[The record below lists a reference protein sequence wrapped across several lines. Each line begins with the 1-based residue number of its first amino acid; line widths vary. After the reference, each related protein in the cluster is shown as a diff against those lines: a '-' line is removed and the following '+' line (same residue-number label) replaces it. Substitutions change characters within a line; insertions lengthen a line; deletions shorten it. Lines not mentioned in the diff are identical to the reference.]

1 MLFPHETP
9 ISISVAG
16 TKLTQTTSVA
26 GEMAQWVVVGTGQAG
41 GPESKPPGPHK
52 TLGLAV
58 ISDTGSGDE
67 WWAWG
72 SVRDSI
78 FQGIRWR

>member
-1 MLFPHETP
+1 MWQEPN
-9 ISISVAG
+9 S
-16 TKLTQTTSVA
+16 LTQTTSVA
-26 GEMAQWVVVGTGQAG
+26 GEMAQWVVVGTGQAR
-41 GPESKPPGPHK
+41 GPESKPPAPHK
-52 TLGLAV
+52 TLGLAVSV

-72 SVRDSI
+72 SVRDCI

>member
-1 MLFPHETP
+1 
-9 ISISVAG
+9 
-16 TKLTQTTSVA
+16 
-26 GEMAQWVVVGTGQAG
+26 MAQWVVVGTGQAG
-41 GPESKPPGPHK
+41 GPESKPPAPHK
-52 TLGLAV
+52 TLGLAVSV